1 MHQSKEGV
9 VAMFLR
15 RTLVTLVLV
24 AATPIFAD
32 SLALA
37 HAKLVRS
44 DPKPNSIIAAPRI
57 IKLTFS
63 EKIAPAFS
71 GFTVAMTDGMA
82 VGITAKVGD
91 DGKTVTGTPT
101 GPIMAGKYN
110 VSWHATA
117 VDDGHRTQGTY
128 NFTVK

>member
-1 MHQSKEGV
+1 MV
-9 VAMFLR
+9 FR
-15 RTLVTLVLV
+15 RTLVTLILI
-24 AATPIFAD
+24 AATPIFAGA
-32 SLALA
+32 SALA

-44 DPKPNSIIAAPRI
+44 DPKANSSVAAPKI

-63 EKIAPAFS
+63 ETIAPTFS
-71 GFTVAMTDGMA
+71 GFTVAMSDGMA

-91 DGKTVTGTPT
+91 DGKTLTGTPT
-101 GPIMAGKYN
+101 GPFMAGKYN